1 MGFYIEQREVKEY
14 FDKRKGELQEIGMS
28 EIEINGTLSLEY
40 TDKVIVKY
48 TKEEQ
53 DIMLNYWIKL
63 ILEVEGG
70 YWQFIELMQK
80 PHSEFSHYSFRK
92 TMSYEKGNVTNAT
105 AKKELT
111 ESAFENFKKSKKTK
125 TLINKNTTL

>member
-1 MGFYIEQREVKEY
+1 MGYYLEKKEIKGY
-14 FDKRKGELQEIGMS
+14 FDKRKDELQELGMT
-28 EIEINGTLSLEY
+28 EIEINGTLSVEY

-53 DIMLNYWIKL
+53 DMMLNYWIKL

-80 PHSEFSHYSFRK
+80 PHSEFSHYSYRK
-92 TMSYEKGNVTNAT
+92 TRSYEKGNVSHAI
-105 AKKELT
+105 AKRELT
-111 ESAFENFKKSKKTK
+111 PEAYERYKTHKNKK
-125 TLINKNTTL
+125 LIKE